1 MSSQSIFAKNSVT
14 TFTSNNNNS
23 ISQKNNSKLFFSS
36 TNLKIKLLEPNLFLR
51 GNSRESLGCFLRG
64 ELILILNKPTKI
76 KKLEL
81 KFNGSSKTFWPEGRI
96 YYGLQ
101 SNSYLKNTIRKLASK
116 DYTILQPNIYTFPF
130 ELFIPGDLPE
140 TIETDLGSVSYK
152 LSATLFRSGFS
163 SNLHVS
169 QQVPIIRAS
178 MPEEINFEGIV
189 TYSEWKDLFGYEI
202 LIPKKAYPIGRPIEI
217 CLKLIP
223 KVKNLDFVELKVKL
237 KESCIYKS
245 KDRKKQ
251 ESKVLK
257 TVKIENLDKR
267 IDEINNLIYHKNI
280 SFILPK
286 PSKKIHSSCKT
297 TFISIRHYFEK
308 KKIDVKV
315 DIPIILF
322 SCKYYDDLPQYERI
336 NYGHDEN
343 NEFSYFFESD
353 NRFIKYF
360 SQKLSATAAYYSS
373 IHQSKQQSF
382 GLISSKS
389 AIKEEYVLI

>member
-96 YYGLQ
+96 YY
-101 SNSYLKNTIRKLASK
+101 ASK

-257 TVKIENLDKR
+257 T
-267 IDEINNLIYHKNI
+267 
-280 SFILPK
+280 
-286 PSKKIHSSCKT
+286 
-297 TFISIRHYFEK
+297 
-308 KKIDVKV
+308 
-315 DIPIILF
+315 
-322 SCKYYDDLPQYERI
+322 
-336 NYGHDEN
+336 
-343 NEFSYFFESD
+343 
-353 NRFIKYF
+353 
-360 SQKLSATAAYYSS
+360 KLSATAAYYSS

>member
-1 MSSQSIFAKNSVT
+1 MR
-14 TFTSNNNNS
+14 
-23 ISQKNNSKLFFSS
+23 
-36 TNLKIKLLEPNLFLR
+36 EFL
-51 GNSRESLGCFLRG
+51 
-64 ELILILNKPTKI
+64 T
-76 KKLEL
+76 
-81 KFNGSSKTFWPEGRI
+81 
-96 YYGLQ
+96 GLQ

-297 TFISIRHYFEK
+297 TFISIRHYGDNNNDNDENRKQLFITRSLPDFEK

-353 NRFIKYF
+353 NTH
-360 SQKLSATAAYYSS
+360 SATAPN
-373 IHQSKQQSF
+373 SK
-382 GLISSKS
+382 I
-389 AIKEEYVLI
+389 A